1 MKNKMI
7 LIGSIVLMAAGISS
21 AQYCPTPIGMRS
33 VYSNGISSNA
43 YFTLYNFTND
53 VSRALVRGFNSG
65 DLTQHE
71 VNVLKGD
78 LRRLQRRIQRAYF
91 DRRLSNSEWSFI
103 EFDMRDLQ
111 RDLKRELNDNDLR
124 LS

>member
-1 MKNKMI
+1 MKKKLI
-7 LIGSIVLMAAGISS
+7 FIGSIVLMAIGISS
-21 AQYCPTPIGMRS
+21 AQYCPSPNGMRNI
-33 VYSNGISSNA
+33 YSNGISSSA
-43 YFTLYNFTND
+43 YFTLYNFIND
-53 VSRALVRGFNSG
+53 IDRALVRGFNSG

-78 LRRLQRRIQRAYF
+78 LRRLQRRIRRAYY
-91 DRRLSNSEWSFI
+91 DRRMSYSEWSFI

-111 RDLKRELNDNDLR
+111 RDLRRELNDDDLR